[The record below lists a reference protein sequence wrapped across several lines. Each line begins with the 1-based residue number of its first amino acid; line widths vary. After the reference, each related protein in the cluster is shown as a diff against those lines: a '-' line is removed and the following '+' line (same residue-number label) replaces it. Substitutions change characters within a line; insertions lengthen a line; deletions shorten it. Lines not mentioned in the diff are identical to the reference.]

1 MSREQLLLGL
11 VALVGGTL
19 AWLLAPIR
27 DGGAT
32 GPAWVRERRAWR
44 LLVAP
49 IIVIAIGTATLSGWA
64 LQEPEVSD
72 ERLSLFAW
80 FVVVIVLALWTRALA
95 RFGRSLTR
103 RPALPIAVVGLV
115 KPRVVFD
122 PALAHLLDTDA
133 FGAALAHEEAHRRH
147 RDPLRIALAQLAVD
161 LQWPWP
167 QARRRLASW
176 REALEE
182 ARDDE
187 AICDGAHPDDLAA
200 AIIGAAQLAG
210 QGSGAALT
218 GTHTIERRI
227 GRLLESGPRER
238 PGRSITFATIVGAG
252 LLTAAVI
259 GFVYGE
265 ELIALLPGV
274 MR

>member
-1 MSREQLLLGL
+1 
-11 VALVGGTL
+11 
-19 AWLLAPIR
+19 
-27 DGGAT
+27 
-32 GPAWVRERRAWR
+32 
-44 LLVAP
+44 
-49 IIVIAIGTATLSGWA
+49 

-80 FVVVIVLALWTRALA
+80 FVAVIVLALWTRALT

-122 PALAHLLDTDA
+122 PALSHVLDADA

-147 RDPLRIALAQLAVD
+147 RDPLRIALAQLAID

-187 AICDGAHPDDLAA
+187 AVCDGAHPDDLAA
-200 AIIGAAQLAG
+200 AIIGAARLAG
-210 QGSGAALT
+210 EGAGAALT
-218 GTHTIERRI
+218 GTHAIERRI

-238 PGRSITFATIVGAG
+238 PDHSVAFTAFVVIG
-252 LLTAAVI
+252 LLTAAVV
-259 GFVYGE
+259 GFLYGD

>member
-19 AWLLAPIR
+19 AWLLAPSR
-27 DGGAT
+27 DSAAA
-32 GPAWVRERRAWR
+32 GPAWACERRAWR

-49 IIVIAIGTATLSGWA
+49 IIAIGTATLCGWA
-64 LQEPEVSD
+64 LQEPDVSD
-72 ERLSLFAW
+72 EHFSLLAW
-80 FVVVIVLALWTRALA
+80 LVAIVVLALWTRALA
-95 RFGRSLTR
+95 RFGRSSTR
-103 RPALPIAVVGLV
+103 RPALPIAVVGLG
-115 KPRVVFD
+115 KPRAVFD

-133 FGAALAHEEAHRRH
+133 VGAALAHEEAHRRH

-167 QARRRLASW
+167 QARRRVASW

-200 AIIGAAQLAG
+200 AIIGAARLSR

-218 GTHTIERRI
+218 GTHPIERRI
-227 GRLLESGPRER
+227 GRLLESGPR
-238 PGRSITFATIVGAG
+238 GHSIAFAAIVGSG
-252 LLTAAVI
+252 LLASALI

-265 ELIALLPGV
+265 ELLALLPGV